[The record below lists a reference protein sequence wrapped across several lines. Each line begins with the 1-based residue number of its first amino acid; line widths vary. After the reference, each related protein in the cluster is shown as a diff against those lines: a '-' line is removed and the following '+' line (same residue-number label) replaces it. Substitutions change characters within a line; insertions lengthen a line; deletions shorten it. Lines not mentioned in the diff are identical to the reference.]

1 MNRPILH
8 ALAPEPEVRK
18 LSDRQHVVA
27 IAGQPV
33 ATCENQE
40 HAELVAAGLL
50 MLQTTSCPHPRS
62 AIKLHR
68 ETFYDWEYGLTD
80 YVEKFECELCGA
92 EVSEPADAEI
102 YPFASLVS

>member
-1 MNRPILH
+1 MPRPILH

-18 LSDRQHVVA
+18 LSDRQYAVT

-33 ATCENQE
+33 ATCEKRE
-40 HAELVAAGLL
+40 HAELVATGLL
-50 MLQTTSCPHPRS
+50 LLQTRSCPHPRT

-68 ETFYDWEYGLTD
+68 ISFYDWEFGLTD

-92 EVSEPADAEI
+92 EVPEPADAEI